1 MRFDV
6 ETSQD
11 YGVGIGAIFLDDNGY
26 PCIKIPDVRSCY
38 DFDIYNCIRLS
49 DGKPSHFQWCVFPLP
64 TALRLIS
71 KKDSRIK

>member
-11 YGVGIGAIFLDDNGY
+11 YRSFDGVGIGAIFLDDNGY

-49 DGKPSHFQWCVFPLP
+49 DGRGACSP
-64 TALRLIS
+64 
-71 KKDSRIK
+71 

>member
-11 YGVGIGAIFLDDNGY
+11 YRSFDGVGIGAIFLDDNGY

-38 DFDIYNCIRLS
+38 DFDIYNYIRLS
-49 DGKPSHFQWCVFPLP
+49 DGKPSHFQCDEQVCIPITYSFK
-64 TALRLIS
+64 IN
-71 KKDSRIK
+71 I

>member
-11 YGVGIGAIFLDDNGY
+11 YRSFDGVGIGAIFLDDNGY

-38 DFDIYNCIRLS
+38 DLIFI
-49 DGKPSHFQWCVFPLP
+49 
-64 TALRLIS
+64 TAL
-71 KKDSRIK
+71 DCPMETEPFPV